1 VPPRASRAS
10 PAPRADP
17 ARRVRDAVVYH
28 SPERMGYS
36 VAGSR
41 EPYFLTNKR
50 VSRGAL
56 GTRVWLITGEGR
68 PRRYWLRGTFTVASL
83 ESGDDEGFRLR
94 VRGRGARW
102 LSPMVDLT
110 DAEWFDAFRR
120 SQGSFAF
127 GFQGIADARFVRA
140 LERALERALAAGRVE
155 GRTERTERIEGRA

>member
-1 VPPRASRAS
+1 MARAV
-10 PAPRADP
+10 
-17 ARRVRDAVVYH
+17 ARRDAVVYH

-50 VSRGAL
+50 VSRDAV

-68 PRRYWLRGTFTVASL
+68 PRRYWLRGTFVIDRL
-83 ESGDDEGFRLR
+83 ESGADEDFRLR
-94 VRGRGARW
+94 VRGRDARW
-102 LSPMVDLT
+102 LAPMVELT

-127 GFQGIADARFVRA
+127 GFQAIADARFVRA
-140 LERALERALAAGRVE
+140 LERALGGGRTAGR
-155 GRTERTERIEGRA
+155 A